1 MTAMRSRL
9 VKDLESFDK
18 LLCGC
23 QAHYIRGLF
32 FSYDSFTSRP
42 KRDLLLCVARHRA
55 VTLTRNA
62 ALSKAQSPGISVSRI
77 EPFREFPFPV
87 LPVVESFPGAMSPLG
102 SKEPNEPFLSPH
114 RSLLHQ
120 DHRNPHAEFAR
131 HCNNGDPGRHLAGM
145 ALANRAE
152 KFSKLAI
159 FSNRRPRGLNELTS
173 KPPIAGM
180 GDRSPIG

>member
-1 MTAMRSRL
+1 SPLPLSFPVRECVAIGS
-9 VKDLESFDK
+9 EPFDK
-18 LLCGC
+18 LLLCGC

-62 ALSKAQSPGISVSRI
+62 PLSKAQSPGISVSRI
-77 EPFREFPFPV
+77 EPFREFPLPV

-114 RSLLHQ
+114 KVFVASRPQKS
-120 DHRNPHAEFAR
+120 AR
-131 HCNNGDPGRHLAGM
+131 
-145 ALANRAE
+145 
-152 KFSKLAI
+152 
-159 FSNRRPRGLNELTS
+159 
-173 KPPIAGM
+173 
-180 GDRSPIG
+180 

>member
-1 MTAMRSRL
+1 MVEPNKSKWRQSKTQNSWRL
-9 VKDLESFDK
+9 VWSCPKFSHLKLFRISDFELRIYCHLAVLTGASTA

-23 QAHYIRGLF
+23 QAHYIRDIF

-62 ALSKAQSPGISVSRI
+62 PLSKAQSPGISVSRI
-77 EPFREFPFPV
+77 EPFREFPLPV

-114 RSLLHQ
+114 KVFVASRPQKS
-120 DHRNPHAEFAR
+120 AR
-131 HCNNGDPGRHLAGM
+131 
-145 ALANRAE
+145 
-152 KFSKLAI
+152 
-159 FSNRRPRGLNELTS
+159 
-173 KPPIAGM
+173 
-180 GDRSPIG
+180 

>member
-1 MTAMRSRL
+1 MRSCKSKRVL
-9 VKDLESFDK
+9 SQREDAQILRPLLPIPKTEECFDK

-62 ALSKAQSPGISVSRI
+62 PFSKAQSPGISVSRI
-77 EPFREFPFPV
+77 EPFREFPLPV

-114 RSLLHQ
+114 KVFVASRPQKS
-120 DHRNPHAEFAR
+120 AR
-131 HCNNGDPGRHLAGM
+131 
-145 ALANRAE
+145 
-152 KFSKLAI
+152 
-159 FSNRRPRGLNELTS
+159 
-173 KPPIAGM
+173 
-180 GDRSPIG
+180 

>member
-1 MTAMRSRL
+1 LGCRKAERGNITKPFDQPPARL
-9 VKDLESFDK
+9 TIITVGNEWEPYGLQRLQIAPYGASVLRVVVRDRFDK

-62 ALSKAQSPGISVSRI
+62 PLSKAQSPGISVSRI
-77 EPFREFPFPV
+77 EPFREFPLPV

-114 RSLLHQ
+114 KVFVASRPQKS
-120 DHRNPHAEFAR
+120 AR
-131 HCNNGDPGRHLAGM
+131 
-145 ALANRAE
+145 
-152 KFSKLAI
+152 
-159 FSNRRPRGLNELTS
+159 
-173 KPPIAGM
+173 
-180 GDRSPIG
+180 

>member
-1 MTAMRSRL
+1 MHLVVLRREIYERDRSVATALTKAFQTAKQQAYDR
-9 VKDLESFDK
+9 

-62 ALSKAQSPGISVSRI
+62 PLSKAQSPGISVSRI
-77 EPFREFPFPV
+77 EPFREFPLPV

-102 SKEPNEPFLSPH
+102 SKEPN
-114 RSLLHQ
+114 
-120 DHRNPHAEFAR
+120 
-131 HCNNGDPGRHLAGM
+131 
-145 ALANRAE
+145 
-152 KFSKLAI
+152 
-159 FSNRRPRGLNELTS
+159 
-173 KPPIAGM
+173 
-180 GDRSPIG
+180 

>member
-1 MTAMRSRL
+1 MFLSWF
-9 VKDLESFDK
+9 DLAHHDPEPSVEGSGVQSEIAPGFHFDR

-62 ALSKAQSPGISVSRI
+62 PLSKAQSPGISVSRI
-77 EPFREFPFPV
+77 EPFREFPLPV

-114 RSLLHQ
+114 
-120 DHRNPHAEFAR
+120 
-131 HCNNGDPGRHLAGM
+131 
-145 ALANRAE
+145 
-152 KFSKLAI
+152 
-159 FSNRRPRGLNELTS
+159 
-173 KPPIAGM
+173 
-180 GDRSPIG
+180 